1 MNCHYC
7 KNSNDLRPYGPRG
20 AMVCFDC
27 AMSTP
32 ARKAETENN
41 FTQQLNASGEFAL
54 IDGTETGPYPAKH
67 HPIVKRLLQSNAI
80 GQRGAACGASAAP
93 TGCASNGSEKE
104 E

>member
-41 FTQQLNASGEFAL
+41 FAQQLNASGEFAL

-67 HPIVKRLLQSNAI
+67 HPIVKRLLQSNAPSSPAA
-80 GQRGAACGASAAP
+80 QQSGAK
-93 TGCASNGSEKE
+93 NG
-104 E
+104 